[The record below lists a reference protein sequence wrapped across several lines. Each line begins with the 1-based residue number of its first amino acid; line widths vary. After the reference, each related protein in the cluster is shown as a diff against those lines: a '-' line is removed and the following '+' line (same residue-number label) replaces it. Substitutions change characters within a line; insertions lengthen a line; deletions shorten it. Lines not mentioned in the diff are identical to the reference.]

1 MHISYL
7 SNFKLP
13 KLMRVVNSTV
23 SYIAAT
29 KINI

>member
-1 MHISYL
+1 MHILYL
-7 SNFKLP
+7 SNFELP
-13 KLMRVVNSTV
+13 KSMRVVNSTV